1 MNSISAPILAPELQ
15 TAVDRGSQALGL
27 VLDAVSKI
35 VHDQSDPQ
43 IYAMAIYASVVE
55 LYSACIGLARLG
67 EPTAIP
73 VILRSMYEAHV
84 DLDNL
89 LHDAGY
95 VEHLTAANLKQTLK
109 IMKSGP
115 LQQELQQ
122 GRKVDFDA
130 FTTQL
135 AALKA
140 KGKGPLDVWE
150 RCKLADRTDEY
161 ESLYAL
167 FCLDGHNNG
176 SALADRHLSERADGN
191 VVISIFGDY
200 EPAIIAR
207 RLDFG
212 LKFLLES
219 AGMVHG
225 AFKVPAPQLE
235 EFVNR
240 AGTHGAKHS

>member
-1 MNSISAPILAPELQ
+1 MNSIPAPVLSPELQ
-15 TAVDRGSQALGL
+15 AAVNRGSEAVRV
-27 VLDAVSKI
+27 VLDAASKI

-43 IYAMAIYASVVE
+43 IYALAIYASVVE
-55 LYSACIGLARLG
+55 LFSACVGLAQLG

-89 LHDAGY
+89 LHDARY

-109 IMKSGP
+109 LMRSGP
-115 LQQELQQ
+115 LQQEFQQ
-122 GRKVDFDA
+122 GRKVDFEQ

-140 KGKGPLDVWE
+140 KGKGPLEVWE
-150 RCKLADRTDEY
+150 RYKLAGRTDEY

-176 SALADRHLSERADGN
+176 AALADRHLSERADGN
-191 VVISIFGDY
+191 VVISFFGDY

-212 LKFLLES
+212 LKFLLQS
-219 AGMVHG
+219 AHAVHS
-225 AFKVPAPQLE
+225 AFKVSAPKLD
-235 EFVNR
+235 EFATGR
-240 AGTHGAKHS
+240 QDKTATGE